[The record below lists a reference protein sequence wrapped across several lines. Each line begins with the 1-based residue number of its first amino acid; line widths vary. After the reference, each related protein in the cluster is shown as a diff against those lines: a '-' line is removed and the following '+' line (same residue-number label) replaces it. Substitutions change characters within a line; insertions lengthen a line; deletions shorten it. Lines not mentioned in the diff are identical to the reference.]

1 MFFERS
7 GRIAWVGPDVLKVI
21 PQHGRNVKQTMSVR
35 HIILIGLVLSAT
47 CVIGIARSIAAPP
60 EEVEKGI
67 AEARSGRLDAAIGT
81 WTKVIKKRPKCY
93 AAHVNRGAAYMLT
106 GHVLRGVMDWN
117 RARSLS
123 PMFAYGVYFCDFIT
137 EAPRNKDVLN
147 FAASLELDPDH
158 VASVFM
164 MGATFLD
171 VGRKDQAA
179 QLFRNSVDLTKNPLL
194 KNDFEYWAASI
205 ESSSGEQ

>member
-1 MFFERS
+1 
-7 GRIAWVGPDVLKVI
+7 
-21 PQHGRNVKQTMSVR
+21 MSVS
-35 HIILIGLVLSAT
+35 HITLVALILSAT
-47 CVIGIARSIAAPP
+47 CVIGIGRSIAAPP

-67 AEARSGRLDAAIGT
+67 AEARSGRMDAAIRI
-81 WTKVIKKRPKCY
+81 WAKVIEKRPKCY
-93 AAHVNRGAAYMLT
+93 AAHVNRGAAYMRT

-123 PMFAYGVYFCDFIT
+123 PLYAYGVYFSDFIT
-137 EAPRNKDVLN
+137 EAPKNKDVLN

-158 VASVFM
+158 VASVLM

-171 VGRKDQAA
+171 VGRNDKAV

-194 KNDFEYWAASI
+194 KNDFEYWATSI
-205 ESSSGEQ
+205 ESSSREE

>member
-1 MFFERS
+1 MCRRDLVVS
-7 GRIAWVGPDVLKVI
+7 PRMYYKII

-35 HIILIGLVLSAT
+35 HIMLIGLILSAT
-47 CVIGIARSIAAPP
+47 CVIGIERSIAAPP

-67 AEARSGRLDAAIGT
+67 AEARSGRLDAAIKI
-81 WTKVIKKRPKCY
+81 WTNVIRKRPKCY
-93 AAHVNRGAAYMLT
+93 AAHVDRGAAYMRS
-106 GHVLRGVMDWN
+106 GYILRGVMDWN

-123 PMFAYGVYFCDFIT
+123 PMYAYGMYFSEFIT
-137 EAPRNKDVLN
+137 EAPKNKDVLN
-147 FAASLELDPDH
+147 FAASLELEPDH

-171 VGRKDQAA
+171 LGRKDKAA

-194 KNDFEYWAASI
+194 KNHLEYWAASI
-205 ESSSGEQ
+205 ESSSGE